1 MKRASLSILELS
13 LMLLVFAIAAVVC
26 LRAYALAD
34 RLSREA
40 EELDRAVLWAQT
52 VAEEWK
58 ACDGNMD
65 KGDLPCSKPGENT
78 LRLPLDKAWEPA
90 GEAAAYEVVLE
101 AENGLLP
108 TARVTVREAESGREI
123 YGLTVACQEAA

>member
-1 MKRASLSILELS
+1 MKRASLSILELT
-13 LMLLVFAIAAVVC
+13 LMLLVFAV
-26 LRAYALAD
+26 AD

-40 EELDRAVLWAQT
+40 EELDHAVLWAQT

-65 KGDLPCSKPGENT
+65 KGDLLCRETEENT
-78 LRLPLDKAWEPA
+78 LCFPLDEAWEPA
-90 GEAAAYEVVLE
+90 DEAVYEVVLE
-101 AENGLLP
+101 EENSLVA
-108 TARVTVREAESGREI
+108 TARITVREAASGREI

>member
-34 RLSREA
+34 RLSCEA
-40 EELDRAVLWAQT
+40 EELDCAVLWAQT
-52 VAEEWK
+52 IAEEWK
-58 ACDGNMD
+58 ACNGGMD
-65 KGDLPCSKPGENT
+65 KVDLLCSKTGENT
-78 LRLPLDKAWEPA
+78 LCLPLDEAWGPA

-101 AENGLLP
+101 AENGLVP

>member
-52 VAEEWK
+52 IAEEWK

-65 KGDLPCSKPGENT
+65 KGDLPCSKTGENT
-78 LRLPLDKAWEPA
+78 LRLPLDKAWAPA
-90 GEAAAYEVVLE
+90 GEAAYEVVLE
-101 AENGLLP
+101 EENGLLP
-108 TARVTVREAESGREI
+108 TARITVREAESGREI
-123 YGLTVACQEAA
+123 YGLTVARQEAA

>member
-13 LMLLVFAIAAVVC
+13 LMLLVFAVAAVVC
-26 LRAYALAD
+26 LRAFALAD

-65 KGDLPCSKPGENT
+65 KGDLLCSKTGENT
-78 LRLPLDKAWEPA
+78 LSLPLDEAWEPA
-90 GEAAAYEVVLE
+90 DEAVYEVVLE
-101 AENGLLP
+101 EENGLVAA
-108 TARVTVREAESGREI
+108 ARVTVREAASGREI